1 MSLTVRK
8 MEQTDLLA
16 IQHLFARVGA
26 NAQIE
31 DNCSFVVVENG
42 EGSIVGTVGLEKA
55 GDVGLLR
62 TMVIDSEKTHSMAAI
77 EFIQLALAFAH
88 TEGVK
93 RVFALSAGKA
103 ALFEPLGFEQFTT
116 TALPNEIKQMDHFQS
131 VMKEDQPT
139 VWSYD
144 CSPS

>member
-26 NAQIE
+26 QTQIE
-31 DNCSFVVVENG
+31 DNCSFVVVENAA
-42 EGSIVGTVGLEKA
+42 GSIVGTVGLEKS

-93 RVFALSAGKA
+93 RVFALSSGKA
-103 ALFEPLGFEQFTT
+103 ELFEPLGFEQFSVTSI
-116 TALPNEIKQMDHFQS
+116 PHEIQQMDHFQAI
-131 VMKEDQPT
+131 MKEDQAT